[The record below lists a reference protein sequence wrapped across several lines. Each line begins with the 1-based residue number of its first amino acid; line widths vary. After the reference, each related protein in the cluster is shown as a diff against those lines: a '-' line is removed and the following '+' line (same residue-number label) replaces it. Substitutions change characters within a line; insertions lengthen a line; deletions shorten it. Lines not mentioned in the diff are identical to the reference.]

1 MAEFRPVLF
10 KVGDDSY
17 GVDIALVRGIENLLP
32 IVSVPNS
39 ARHVKGIINLRGEII
54 PVFSMRSKFGLV
66 EVEPTEETK
75 LIIVQNERFQIAL
88 EVDMVEEIHAIEA
101 EKIHKAPVII
111 KNKDTRYVQEL
122 VSCQGG
128 LAIIIDV
135 ENILTDEEKD
145 EISKMISQ

>member
-1 MAEFRPVLF
+1 
-10 KVGDDSY
+10 
-17 GVDIALVRGIENLLP
+17 
-32 IVSVPNS
+32 
-39 ARHVKGIINLRGEII
+39 
-54 PVFSMRSKFGLV
+54 
-66 EVEPTEETK
+66 
-75 LIIVQNERFQIAL
+75 
-88 EVDMVEEIHAIEA
+88 MVEEIHAIEA

-111 KNKDTRYVQEL
+111 KNKDTRYVQEI